1 MEKPRHSS
9 KWDETLGWKQGDQVK
24 GYSSMVL

>member
-1 MEKPRHSS
+1 MGKPKHSS

-24 GYSSMVL
+24 GYSSMAL